1 MDKREKKFEEAF
13 TLIEKEK
20 LLIDKKRSLL
30 SFEMA
35 FFFPL
40 FALLFLVSSI
50 SKHEV
55 FKLVFYIFTIVI
67 IFADLFYSVFLYLE
81 IRKKQK
87 KLEKIIESK
96 LQ

>member
-1 MDKREKKFEEAF
+1 MGKREKKFEEAF

-50 SKHEV
+50 SKHDTL
-55 FKLVFYIFTIVI
+55 KLALYIFTIAVML
-67 IFADLFYSVFLYLE
+67 ADIFYSVFLYME
-81 IRKKQK
+81 IREKQK
-87 KLEKIIESK
+87 KLEKLIENK